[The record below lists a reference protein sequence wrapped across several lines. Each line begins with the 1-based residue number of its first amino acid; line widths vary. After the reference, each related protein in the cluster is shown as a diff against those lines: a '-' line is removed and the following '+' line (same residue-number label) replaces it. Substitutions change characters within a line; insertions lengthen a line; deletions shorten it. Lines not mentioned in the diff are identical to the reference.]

1 MPTVRGTIN
10 SPLWQGAG
18 QYARVSHCISV
29 LQSAPAKGAQP
40 QHLRD
45 PHLGEDALYETAAG
59 PCLGAALGT
68 WCGRVYR
75 WGTEGLYAD
84 TDRVLVSACS
94 LDRPDDPAVFVAI
107 SVEPADHPT
116 LSMGTRAE
124 MAEPKAPPH
133 TVKGTA

>member
-1 MPTVRGTIN
+1 MTPTPERVRIR
-10 SPLWQGAG
+10 GAPP
-18 QYARVSHCISV
+18 Q
-29 LQSAPAKGAQP
+29 

-45 PHLGEDALYETAAG
+45 PHLGEDALYETAAC
-59 PCLGAALGT
+59 PSGT
-68 WCGRVYR
+68 PARTRCGRVYR

-107 SVEPADHPT
+107 RVEPADHPT

-124 MAEPKAPPH
+124 MAEHKAPPH
-133 TVKGTA
+133 TVEGTA